1 MRIKIC
7 GMREAGNLLA
17 IADLNPDFLGFIFYE
32 KSDRCVRDVLDS
44 DMMRSLPAS
53 ICKVGIFVNAD
64 LEEVQSCAARYH
76 LDYVQLHGHESPEY
90 CQQAK
95 ALGLKLIKAFAVD
108 AAFDFDQLPAYAP
121 ACDFFLF
128 DTKGEL
134 PGGNGTTFDWSVLSR
149 YQGST
154 HFFLSGGL
162 GLVNVDQL
170 CQFHHPLL
178 CGLDFNSRLETAPG
192 VKDVDATRQLLTRLR
207 AEPSTC

>member
-32 KSDRCVRDVLDS
+32 KSDRCVRDVLDAAIV
-44 DMMRSLPAS
+44 RGLPSS
-53 ICKVGIFVNAD
+53 ICKVGIFVDAD
-64 LEEVQSCAARYH
+64 LADVQAAASRYY
-76 LDYVQLHGHESPEY
+76 LDYVQLHGHESPAY
-90 CQQAK
+90 CQQAR
-95 ALGLKLIKAFAVD
+95 ALGLRLIKAFAVD
-108 AAFDFDQLPAYAP
+108 PDFDFAHLAAYSP
-121 ACDFFLF
+121 SCEYFLF

-134 PGGNGTTFDWSVLSR
+134 PGGNGTTFDWSVLAR
-149 YQGST
+149 YDGAT

-170 CQFHHPLL
+170 RQFHHPLL

-192 VKDVDATRQLLTRLR
+192 VKDVDATRQLLNYLR
-207 AEPSTC
+207 AEPTSC